1 MKSYMRHIP
10 FLIVLAI
17 VSLVMTRGN
26 DHGLF
31 KDRPKAGVWTAL
43 SPSLPAPT
51 EPMLMADGHHKILAD
66 FKGQVVLLNVWATWC
81 PPCLKELPALDSLGA
96 RYKEKGLNV
105 VTLSIDS
112 LRMEQVQA
120 FLDTKLQL
128 KLQTLALD
136 DAGKL
141 MPYLNVKGLP
151 VTYLIDREG
160 NMTHRFIGASDWVG
174 EDMLA
179 PIDAAL
185 LH

>member
-17 VSLVMTRGN
+17 VSLLMTRGN
-26 DHGLF
+26 EHGIF
-31 KDRPKAGVWTAL
+31 KDRPKAGVWTTL
-43 SPSLPAPT
+43 SPSLPTPT
-51 EPMLMADGHHKILAD
+51 EPMLMADGSHKALAD
-66 FKGQVVLLNVWATWC
+66 FNGNVVLLNVWATWC
-81 PPCLKELPALDSLGA
+81 PPCLKELPALDALGA
-96 RYKEKGLNV
+96 RYKEKGLSV

-112 LRMEQVQA
+112 LSMGQVQA

-128 KLQTLALD
+128 ELQSLALD

-141 MPYLNVKGLP
+141 LPYLNVKGLP

-160 NMTHRFIGASDWVG
+160 NITHRFIGASDWAG

-179 PIDAAL
+179 PIEAAL
-185 LH
+185 RH